1 MNFKL
6 IKDLLQ
12 SRLNLQLS
20 LFLKAYIE
28 KNENEKI
35 KIKAVIEEIKEIAK
49 TLNIELNS
57 TIQGTYNIEV

>member
-49 TLNIELNS
+49 PLNIELNS